1 MVSEEQED
9 QQQAGRVLYEGGWS
23 TFLYSAS
30 ALTHSNALIV
40 YFITG
45 NILLIFRPPFLI
57 YIVHVYFYLFYII
70 FSYMYKL
77 FLDEIFL
84 L

>member
-30 ALTHSNALIV
+30 ALTHSNALIM

-57 YIVHVYFYLFYII
+57 YIVHVYFYLFILYYI
-70 FSYMYKL
+70 
-77 FLDEIFL
+77 L
-84 L
+84 LHV